1 MIFESQESSTF
12 VTFMPKRVVDA
23 APRVRE
29 GTGFGAVR
37 KRTRIPL

>member
-1 MIFESQESSTF
+1 MIFENRETSTF
-12 VTFMPKRVVDA
+12 VTFTPKRVVDA

-37 KRTRIPL
+37 KRTHIPL